1 MYTQIVETINVSREV
16 AWLPWA
22 VQYFFLIGLSY
33 GAFALS
39 LPGIALRRPQWE
51 GISHLALAAAVV
63 CGISAPV
70 ALLAD
75 LHMPGRFLNF
85 YLHFNPRSWMAWGA
99 LFIPLYVGGLLC
111 YAWLAWRPLLAR
123 SGAQGGRYAP
133 VARWLAFGGADN
145 RGALRAAAGVTAVG
159 AVLVALYT
167 GMEVMVVA
175 ARPLWNTPLLPLQ
188 FVVTA
193 LAGALGMVLVFN
205 RLRQDRD
212 AALVRRVSRWLALS
226 QLAALGVGAAWLLL
240 ALSGLSP
247 VHSAA
252 LAQVAPADNWQLA
265 AAWAVS
271 ATVITCLLAWKRPG
285 SGLLIGLLALHS
297 TWMMRWSLFIGGQEV
312 PKTGAGYYSYQLP
325 LGPEGLLGIVG
336 TAGLWLFL
344 FIALTSLLPLSRLG
358 NPGNPA

>member
-33 GAFALS
+33 CGFLLS
-39 LPGIALRRPQWE
+39 LPGIVFKRPSWG
-51 GISHLALAAAVV
+51 GISNLALAVAVI

-75 LHMPGRFLNF
+75 LHQPGRFLNF
-85 YLHFNPRSWMAWGA
+85 YLHFNPKSWMAWGA
-99 LFIPLYVGGLLC
+99 VFIPVYVGGLLL
-111 YAWLAWRPLLAR
+111 YGWLAWRPLLAKT
-123 SGAQGGRYAP
+123 GAQPTRYAP
-133 VARWLAFGGADN
+133 IARWLSLGGHES
-145 RGALRAAAGVTAVG
+145 RSALGIAAVITTIG

-167 GMEVMVVA
+167 GAEVMVVA
-175 ARPLWNTPLLPLQ
+175 SRPLWNTPLLPVQ

-193 LAGALGMVLVFN
+193 MAGALGMVLIFN
-205 RLRQDRD
+205 RMMSRPDTLI
-212 AALVRRVSRWLALS
+212 VRKASRWLAIS
-226 QLAALGVGAAWLLL
+226 QLCALAVGALWLVI
-240 ALSGLSP
+240 ALSGWSP

-252 LAQVAPADNWQLA
+252 LAEVAPAENWRLA
-265 AAWAVS
+265 AAWAVL
-271 ATVITCLLAWKRPG
+271 ATVITFLLAWKRPG

-297 TWMMRWSLFIGGQEV
+297 TWMMRWSIFIGGQEV

-336 TAGLWLFL
+336 TAGLWVFL
-344 FIALTSLLPLSRLG
+344 FIALTSLLPLNQLG
-358 NPGNPA
+358 NARQA